1 MRTAFI
7 VFGRDDMALMLCAL
21 GAICELMAESR
32 VAAGVDL
39 ERSCAERKAKVMDHE
54 RQVKGLLNS
63 SRLSGEG
70 MLVDDKYPRAR
81 HYFRVISE

>member
-1 MRTAFI
+1 
-7 VFGRDDMALMLCAL
+7 MALMLCAL
-21 GAICELMAESR
+21 GAICGLMAESR

-54 RQVKGLLNS
+54 RQAKGLLNS